1 MLAGVV
7 FALPML
13 LSGELYFRDWG
24 NHLFLVAKQ
33 ARAIEVNHSPTIFL
47 STTERGWF
55 YPFFAFYGATLYAA
69 VGAVAA
75 AVRSA
80 GAAYVGSYAIAAASA
95 FGGWVWLAWQAGLRS
110 WMLGLPGAVY
120 LGGAYYVTNA
130 YGRGAWPEL
139 VAISFLPMVLAG
151 AWSNLTRPRMTP
163 WSIVGL
169 AAPIVLMTGSHTIT
183 LVFSVPFVA
192 LAVLVAML
200 IWWREVRGVG
210 RVAAVGAVALLA
222 VGVNAWFLA
231 PLLAYRD
238 TLRVQPAEKLEWR
251 GFDEL
256 DVIFSVLQTNPYDW
270 STPQHYVQAPLIP
283 LLMSVVIVLWGVAVC
298 RRPRLAMAAV
308 ALHLGFFGVLA
319 LITGTDIWE
328 WLPREA
334 HIVQFPYRLNSY
346 LLACICGFVTLG
358 AVYAY
363 RLRSARPRAARL
375 AQAALLGA
383 TLVQVGLGSYQVWTA
398 RTFGPIEDVLGD
410 VDQSPTTW
418 YEPLGY
424 ANISKRAFPAERLPL
439 VEATGESLESLELE
453 VAIPADLDAD
463 LARVNVFY
471 SPFIAAEPDRI
482 EGQARGHVVVSVPDN
497 PLRRQLRIVTRDT
510 PATLVGRW
518 ISLGSLLGLVVA
530 VAVTGK
536 AQLRGYAA
544 LARRRSGLPNWVF
557 APTSR
562 G

>member
-1 MLAGVV
+1 VVGLV

-13 LSGELYFRDWG
+13 LGQELYFRDWG

-33 ARAIEVNHSPTIFL
+33 ARAIEVNHSPTFFL

-69 VGAVAA
+69 VGAVAVA
-75 AVRSA
+75 LGSA
-80 GAAYVGSYAIAAASA
+80 WAAYVGSYAVAAACA
-95 FGGWVWLAWQAGLRS
+95 FGGWVWLARLAGLHG
-110 WMLGLPGAVY
+110 WMVALPGAVY
-120 LGGAYYVTNA
+120 LGGAYYITNA
-130 YGRGAWPEL
+130 YGRGAWPEF

-151 AWSNLTRPRMTP
+151 AWSNLTRPKMTP

-169 AAPIVLMTGSHTIT
+169 AVPLVLMTGSHTIT

-200 IWWREVRGVG
+200 IWWRAVRGIG
-210 RVAAVGAVALLA
+210 RVAAVTAVALA
-222 VGVNAWFLA
+222 AIGVNAWFLA

-238 TLRVQPAEKLEWR
+238 TLRVQPAEELEWR

-256 DVIFSVLQTNPYDW
+256 DVIFSVVQINPYDW

-283 LLMSVVIVLWGVAVC
+283 LLVCIPIVLWGAAVY
-298 RRPRLAMAAV
+298 RRPRLVAALV
-308 ALHLGFFGVLA
+308 ALHLGLFGILA
-319 LITGTDIWE
+319 LITGTDIWA

-334 HIVQFPYRLNSY
+334 RIVQFPYRLNSY
-346 LLACICGFVTLG
+346 FLVCVCGFVTLA
-358 AVYAY
+358 AVYAV
-363 RLRSARPRAARL
+363 RLRGARPRAARL

-398 RTFGPIEDVLGD
+398 RTYGPIENVLGD
-410 VDQSPTTW
+410 VDQSPSTW
-418 YEPLGY
+418 YEPLSY
-424 ANISKRAFPAERLPL
+424 ANVTRRSFAAERLTL
-439 VEATGESLESLELE
+439 VEATGEGLESRELD
-453 VAIPADLDAD
+453 VVIPPDLDAD
-463 LARVNVFY
+463 RVRVNVFY
-471 SPFIAAEPDRI
+471 SPYIAAEPDRI

-497 PLRRQLRIVTRDT
+497 PLRRQLRIVARDT
-510 PATLVGRW
+510 PATLAGRW
-518 ISLGSLLGLVVA
+518 ISLGSLLGLALMVA
-530 VAVTGK
+530 VAGRT
-536 AQLRGYAA
+536 QPRGNATW
-544 LARRRSGLPNWVF
+544 ARRRSGLPDWVF